1 MSDPATT
8 LQLGPGESVL
18 PLECSILQG
27 RDINCDEDDSTDSD
41 NGGHE
46 YDIDSDNKSGSASS
60 YIGVSHLL
68 QIESRGL
75 QSISWFAF
83 DSRAGPGIYESG
95 NGGLEFRVSFKNGG
109 ATPWQTA
116 TAAIA
121 TTMTTATTT
130 NSRDVFWIR
139 IGSPHSTI
147 VPLAIG
153 PYAFPSTTP
162 PHKTWLKQRSRP
174 RSQSP
179 RGNEDVAKVVRPF
192 NIASPHSDA
201 EPCRTLLITEWH
213 NHMPQGRV
221 WNSAFVLLE
230 FFKNRVA
237 EGIRLGSNPI
247 FAGKR
252 TLDLST
258 GTGLLGLYLAGLAE
272 SELQSNNINA
282 MPPTSIV
289 MTDLDD
295 AMDLIGQNIS
305 NNRMLVPHVEIS
317 AKKLKWSDSFHA
329 PADLQDLDVV
339 IASDVIYEEEAFGSL
354 LSTLF
359 GLCTPRRTVIYLG
372 FKQRLLSDQTRDEF
386 FAEIENLFNVEDL
399 TESLKKELK
408 GPIHE
413 PGVGVYRLSRG

>member
-1 MSDPATT
+1 MM
-8 LQLGPGESVL
+8 
-18 PLECSILQG
+18 
-27 RDINCDEDDSTDSD
+27 
-41 NGGHE
+41 
-46 YDIDSDNKSGSASS
+46 
-60 YIGVSHLL
+60 
-68 QIESRGL
+68 IESRGL
-75 QSISWFAF
+75 QSTSWFAF
-83 DSRAGPGIYESG
+83 DSQAGPGIYESG
-95 NGGLEFRVSFKNGG
+95 NGGLEFRVTFKNGG
-109 ATPWQTA
+109 AAPWRTA
-116 TAAIA
+116 TAATA

-139 IGSPHSTI
+139 IGSPCSTI
-147 VPLAIG
+147 VSLAIG

-179 RGNEDVAKVVRPF
+179 RANEDVTKVVRPF
-192 NIASPHSDA
+192 DIASPHSPT
-201 EPCRTLLITEWH
+201 EPSRTLLITEWH

-237 EGIRLGSNPI
+237 EGIRLGSSPI
-247 FAGKR
+247 FAGKKI
-252 TLDLST
+252 LDLST

-272 SELQSNNINA
+272 SELQSKNGTA
-282 MPPTSIV
+282 MPSTCVV

-305 NNRMLVPHVEIS
+305 NNRMLAPHVEVS
-317 AKKLKWSDSFHA
+317 AEKLRWSGPFHA
-329 PADLQDLDVV
+329 PANLKNLDVV
-339 IASDVIYEEEAFGSL
+339 IASDVIYDEKAFESL
-354 LSTLF
+354 LSTLV

-372 FKQRLLSDQTRDEF
+372 FKQRQLSDETKDEF
-386 FAEIENLFNVEDL
+386 FAQIEDLFDVEDL
-399 TESLKKELK
+399 TEGLKKELK